1 MLVNKEII
9 KDSHG
14 KIVGYI
20 DTDHTGN
27 KIARD
32 FYGRIVGRYNKTSNM
47 TRDFYGRIVA
57 RGDVTT
63 SMLYRK

>member
-9 KDSHG
+9 KDGYG

-27 KIARD
+27 KTA
-32 FYGRIVGRYNKTSNM
+32 
-47 TRDFYGRIVA
+47 RDFYGRIVA